1 MLDRDDISQASLYD
15 ASTYGNG
22 NIGVQKSEDI
32 AVQSIPM
39 VGPTIFLLPDDEKVI
54 IDSNDNI
61 LGL

>member
-15 ASTYGNG
+15 ASAYG